1 LSGNNWGHVVT
12 ANVDAS
18 ADGAATREGKA
29 SADARFRAPAAT
41 AELPWQAIA
50 EHLAAHSLRLDL
62 QAQAPRQFVGGLA
75 NLNFLVHLDTGPA
88 VLRAPPAGPLPKG
101 AHDMRREHRILSR
114 LWRALPVAPRSF
126 HLCEDETV
134 CGRPFVLIDYR
145 PGIVLTGDRPAELDA
160 RPDAARHLGHVMID
174 TLADIHAVDPAAVD
188 LADLGRPAGFL
199 QRALDGWIARA
210 EACAPDGLSPAARKV
225 VDWLRAQ
232 PLPTGEATLLHNDV
246 KLDNLILDP
255 ATFDPVAVVDW
266 DQGTLGDPLFDL
278 ATLLSYWTEPGDPPA
293 MHQLAQMPTARHAF
307 PSRREAVARYAARTG
322 RDIGPFRFHRVLA
335 LLKLA
340 VIFQQLHQRSLRDP
354 SAPPEYGSFGALGE
368 GILGFAGD
376 VVDNRYF

>member
-1 LSGNNWGHVVT
+1 MPDPTSGP
-12 ANVDAS
+12 
-18 ADGAATREGKA
+18 
-29 SADARFRAPAAT
+29 RFRASQDT
-41 AELPWQAIA
+41 APLPWQAIA
-50 EHLAAHSLRLDL
+50 AHLAEHDLRLDL
-62 QAQAPRQFVGGLA
+62 ETHPPRQFQGGLA

-126 HLCEDETV
+126 YLCEDETV
-134 CGRPFVLIDYR
+134 CGRPFVLIEYR
-145 PGIVLTGDRPAELDA
+145 AGIVMTGDRPVELEHA
-160 RPDAARHLGHVMID
+160 SEAGRHLGEVMID

-188 LADLGRPAGFL
+188 LSELGRPAGFL

-210 EACAPDGLSPAARKV
+210 EACAPDGLSPGARKV
-225 VDWLRAQ
+225 VSWLRAR
-232 PLPTGEATLLHNDV
+232 PVPAGDATLLHNDV

-255 ATFDPVAVVDW
+255 VSFDPVAVVDW

-278 ATLLSYWTEPGDPPA
+278 ATLLSYWTEAGDPPA
-293 MHQLAQMPTARHAF
+293 MHQLAQMPTARYGF

-322 RDIGPFRFHRVLA
+322 RDLGEFRFHRVLA

-354 SAPPEYGSFGALGE
+354 AAPPQYAGFGALAE

-376 VVDNRYF
+376 VADDRYF